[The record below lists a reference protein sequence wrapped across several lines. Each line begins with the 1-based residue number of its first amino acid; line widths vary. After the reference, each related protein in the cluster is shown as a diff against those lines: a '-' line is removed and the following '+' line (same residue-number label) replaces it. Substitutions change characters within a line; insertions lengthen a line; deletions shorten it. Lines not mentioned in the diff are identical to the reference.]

1 MCWQGDGGMTDYAG
15 VRFYFQYANPVESEN
30 EIAAQKRPRL
40 VGGEPWESS
49 PYYYWWLF
57 LKENKDYLATCD
69 NQDQVLCRAVYA
81 DFGDIRELNF
91 MDWWGTRG
99 RQLFCEPHGAA
110 TRVIDLQQPDF
121 GDPEF
126 RLVLEIERFGDLDR
140 AIAKIREIAQE
151 QEAQG
156 DFGRGGRTVSRALYQ
171 LFSKPNP
178 EKLRQ
183 RYRVWQMLTAENPES
198 FEHIAKH
205 TKLNTS
211 NQSAK
216 RAVEACE
223 AEIKLMIKYAGQ
235 GVFPVT
241 SRAQAGRVDAYL
253 ESRQRAVRDRRS
265 EIMAGLHCEPF
276 GPHLL
281 PALET
286 PEPNQG
292 FRNFIHRTGR

>member
-1 MCWQGDGGMTDYAG
+1 MTDYDG
-15 VRFYFQYANPVESEN
+15 VRFYFQYANPVETAD
-30 EIAAQKRPRL
+30 EISAQKRPKL
-40 VGGEPWESS
+40 EGGEPWESS

-57 LKENKDYLATCD
+57 LRENADYIATCR
-69 NQDQVLCRAVYA
+69 NSTEGPCRSVYA
-81 DFGDIRELNF
+81 DFGDIREIQF
-91 MDWWGTRG
+91 MEWWVERG
-99 RQLFCEPHGAA
+99 RQLFCEPHGAE
-110 TRVIDLQQPDF
+110 TRVIDPNQPEF

-140 AIAKIREIAQE
+140 AIAKIREIAQ
-151 QEAQG
+151 QQAALG
-156 DFGRGGRTVSRALYQ
+156 DFGRGGRTGSRALYQ

-183 RYRVWQMLTAENPES
+183 RYRVWQMLIAEKPES
-198 FEHIAKH
+198 HEKIARD

-216 RAVEACE
+216 RAVEACK
-223 AEIKLMIKYAGQ
+223 AEIELMIRYTGQ
-235 GVFPVT
+235 GVFPIT

-253 ESRQRAVRDRRS
+253 ESRQRAARHRRL

-281 PALET
+281 PA
-286 PEPNQG
+286 PQASEPNQG
-292 FRNFIHRTGR
+292 FRNFIHRTDR